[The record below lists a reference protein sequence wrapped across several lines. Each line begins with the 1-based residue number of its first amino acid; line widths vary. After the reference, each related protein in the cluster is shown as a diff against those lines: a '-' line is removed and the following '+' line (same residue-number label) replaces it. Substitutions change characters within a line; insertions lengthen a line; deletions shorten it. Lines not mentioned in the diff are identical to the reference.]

1 MAATVSRAN
10 CAFADAYQVRVA
22 ARHDAWLLL
31 GLVLV
36 VDRVRKENQRASASS
51 QSLAVSL

>member
-1 MAATVSRAN
+1 MAAAVSRAN